1 MRSGSKKKRCND
13 VALSI
18 KTGSKYLSVTRF
30 QIEYYFM
37 TIPKIRKCKDK
48 EKEKRVRDNNSNHF
62 TKHSIHAKYF
72 PQTITL
78 NLQTAP
84 LTWVPL
90 SLFRGKKLTL
100 KPVV

>member
-62 TKHSIHAKYF
+62 TKHSIHAKRF
-72 PQTITL
+72 PRTITL